1 MPPRKQTPEEQQEE
15 LRNTLET
22 FTAGLHDT
30 LTHAVE
36 TALATVLQRQQQ
48 GNMGQQPRE
57 EDTSDDELAE
67 NLFANPQNLR
77 NQDHV
82 AAPADHQLNRREIQ
96 AEDRR
101 WDSGFKVASRVQTD
115 FVLHDGFLFRDNK
128 LYVPEGS
135 WRLRIIQELHNEG
148 HIGRD
153 RTLKLVL
160 ESYFW
165 PSLRRDVARFV
176 ERDHGEAMDFVA
188 DVSHIHQQER
198 FPPREYNKRKAR
210 KIGPLEIVEKINS
223 NAYWVSLPAN
233 VRCSDAFKVK
243 HLVQFV
249 PQDDPED
256 SETNLFLLRGT

>member
-1 MPPRKQTPEEQQEE
+1 MPPRKQTTEEQQEE

-36 TALATVLQRQQQ
+36 TALATVLQRQQIAPVQAAHRRQ

-101 WDSGFKVASRVQTD
+101 
-115 FVLHDGFLFRDNK
+115 
-128 LYVPEGS
+128 
-135 WRLRIIQELHNEG
+135 
-148 HIGRD
+148 
-153 RTLKLVL
+153 
-160 ESYFW
+160 
-165 PSLRRDVARFV
+165 
-176 ERDHGEAMDFVA
+176 
-188 DVSHIHQQER
+188 
-198 FPPREYNKRKAR
+198 
-210 KIGPLEIVEKINS
+210 
-223 NAYWVSLPAN
+223 
-233 VRCSDAFKVK
+233 
-243 HLVQFV
+243 
-249 PQDDPED
+249 
-256 SETNLFLLRGT
+256 